1 METPPHTVSSLH
13 ANSIRFFCSCNKML
27 QFAVAVAVAAKT
39 QNSANVDTKFV
50 LQSQTKLRIFY
61 DFVYLRSLGAISARR
76 CVYAALLHS
85 LTHTHSGPRA
95 HTHAHSMHNNLFCLV
110 NNSNEMLFFL
120 VVVFLMLHFF
130 CCIFLLLAICTQS
143 ALYKTSAWALFYI

>member
-27 QFAVAVAVAAKT
+27 QFAVAVAVAVAAKT

-61 DFVYLRSLGAISARR
+61 DFVYLRSLGALSARR

-110 NNSNEMLFFL
+110 NNSNEIFFFRIFDLLLLLLFF
-120 VVVFLMLHFF
+120 
-130 CCIFLLLAICTQS
+130 
-143 ALYKTSAWALFYI
+143 